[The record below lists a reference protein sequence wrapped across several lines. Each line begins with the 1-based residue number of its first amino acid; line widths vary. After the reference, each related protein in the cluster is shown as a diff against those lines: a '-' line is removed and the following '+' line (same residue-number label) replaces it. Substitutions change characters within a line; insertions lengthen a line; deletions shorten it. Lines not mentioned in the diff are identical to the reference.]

1 MTLKEQLHAA
11 YLDYVNNFITIERF
25 AEHYGIS
32 EELARLLVS
41 DMREYHE
48 FLASIEKAKK
58 EREKI
63 TLSGNLVWENRNEI

>member
-11 YLDYVNNFITIERF
+11 YLDYVNNFLTVEKF

-32 EELARLLVS
+32 EKMASLLILE
-41 DMREYHE
+41 MWEYHE

-58 EREKI
+58 EHKNK
-63 TLSGNLVWENRNEI
+63 TN